1 MIDDSPWVSINVK
14 VTPRGI
20 DFERVFYV
28 SSINVTHKCNYKID
42 AKEPCFLSGEK
53 EKDILNSKLAK
64 FLIQRYF
71 CSKIY

>member
-1 MIDDSPWVSINVK
+1 MMDDSPWASINVK

-20 DFERVFYV
+20 HFKRVFYF
-28 SSINVTHKCNYKID
+28 SFINVTHKCNYKIH
-42 AKEPCFLSGEK
+42 AKEPRFLSSEK

-64 FLIQRYF
+64 FLIQKYF